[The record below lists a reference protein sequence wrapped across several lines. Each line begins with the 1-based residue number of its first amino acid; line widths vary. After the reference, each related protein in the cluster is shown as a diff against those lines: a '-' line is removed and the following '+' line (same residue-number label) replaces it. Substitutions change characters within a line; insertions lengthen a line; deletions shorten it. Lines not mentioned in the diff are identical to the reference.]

1 MLIKNNTSLEY
12 ATIGMI
18 IDNIMK
24 NNSGTTH
31 YIGQV
36 EWTIIEVGSHKIS
49 IQIIYL
55 KRYVE
60 WIFEEK
66 K

>member
-1 MLIKNNTSLEY
+1 ML
-12 ATIGMI
+12 

-24 NNSGTTH
+24 KDNGYTH
-31 YIGQV
+31 YVGQV

-49 IQIIYL
+49 IQIRYL

-60 WIFEEK
+60 WIFSEGEINGSNRK
-66 K
+66 N